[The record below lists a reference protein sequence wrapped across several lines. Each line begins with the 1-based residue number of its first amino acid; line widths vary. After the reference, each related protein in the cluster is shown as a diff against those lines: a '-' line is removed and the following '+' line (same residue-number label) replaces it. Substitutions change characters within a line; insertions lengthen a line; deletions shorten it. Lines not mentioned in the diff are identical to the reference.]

1 MHFLKALKDT
11 PPFVSGLLIGFLL
24 AITTYALAD
33 SHFQSELFSQ
43 WTTFIGA
50 GATLIAGAAAW
61 ISAMRAARTSE
72 AMGLVSDAARHVEAL
87 LTARHE
93 VYLEAGAPPLVTNLA
108 MELSNVSRALGT
120 GSLKTLRQLKDE
132 FSTKPKPVAQSYFAL
147 HEAAAALAAG
157 YVTLFSAAKACD
169 QIVGGT
175 NHSGVQRS
183 RHGKYARQL
192 AAMEICDSRHKD
204 LLTRKAD

>member
-1 MHFLKALKDT
+1 M
-11 PPFVSGLLIGFLL
+11 L

-43 WTTFIGA
+43 WASFIGA

-61 ISAMRAARTSE
+61 ISAMRAARVSE

-93 VYLEAGAPPLVTNLA
+93 VYIEAGAPPIVTSLA
-108 MELSNVSRALGT
+108 MELTIVSRALGT
-120 GSLKTLRQLKDE
+120 GSLKTSRQLLNE
-132 FSTKPKPVAQSYFAL
+132 LSTQPKPVAQSHLAL
-147 HEAAAALAAG
+147 REAAAALASG
-157 YVTLFSAAKACD
+157 YVTLFSAAEYCD
-169 QIVGGT
+169 QIVGGS

-183 RHGKYARQL
+183 RHGNYAKQL
-192 AAMEICDSRHKD
+192 VAMEICDSRHKD